1 MAQWLRLGA
10 PIAGGPGSIP
20 GQGTPCHMLSRRLKI
35 PHAAT
40 ENWCSQINKLKKK
53 NRRGEGQGTEPPA
66 GTRVRVQLSH
76 TNA

>member
-53 NRRGEGQGTEPPA
+53 KTGEEKARAQSRLQGL
-66 GTRVRVQLSH
+66 G
-76 TNA
+76 